1 MKRKGPIPKDVVA
14 AVEAALADLPGALSR
29 IGRYVLAEPDATVG
43 ASMAELAASSR
54 CGEASIVRFC
64 RHLGFDSFHAFKL
77 ALASDI
83 AYAKGAQVHGATALP
98 DRIVKA
104 LYSTSSGLSDEV
116 LRDVARRLVAA
127 RHIDVFGSGISGY
140 VAEIFAYRFSRL
152 GLVARTFRDPVVA
165 EEVSAAIRADSV
177 FIAISETGLTAHT
190 LNFLSVARDQG
201 AYTVAVSGRR
211 LSPISELC
219 DAVLLTTRLSPLPER
234 GETSPAIAK
243 IYVCELL
250 AQQIIELR
258 GAD

>member
-1 MKRKGPIPKDVVA
+1 MPKDVLV
-14 AVEAALADLPGALSR
+14 AVEAALADLPGALAR
-29 IGRYVLAEPDATVG
+29 VGTYVLAEPDETVG
-43 ASMAELAASSR
+43 ASMAELAARSG

-64 RHLGFDSFHAFKL
+64 RHLGFDGFREFRI

-83 AYAKGAQVHGATALP
+83 AYAKGARVHDATALP

-104 LYSTSSGLSDEV
+104 LYSTSSGLSDE
-116 LRDVARRLVAA
+116 LLLEVARRLVAA

-165 EEVSAAIRADSV
+165 EEVSDAIGADSV
-177 FIAISETGLTAHT
+177 FVAISETGLTAHT
-190 LNFLSVARDQG
+190 LDFLSIARDRG

-250 AQQIIELR
+250 AQRIIELR
-258 GAD
+258 EQA